1 MAQPADIADGE
12 AEEPPETAGGQA
24 EEFEEPAVAGRK
36 QPKFQPVEFAYGQ
49 ILCRGHEQQTIAN
62 EKPKNLAQ
70 R

>member
-1 MAQPADIADGE
+1 MAQPSETAGGE
-12 AEEPPETAGGQA
+12 AEEFA
-24 EEFEEPAVAGRK
+24 EPAVAGRK
-36 QPKFQPVEFAYGQ
+36 ENEYQAVEFAYGQ